1 MPGVALPFPA
11 VAKNPD
17 PTLELSTAAGM
28 TRRLDDWTTMFHL
41 CLVVLPD
48 RPEAQQW
55 IPVAQ
60 RIFGVL
66 GDSDARTAYV
76 IPSTPAIAAR
86 ILGDEADRAM
96 VFVDPDRTLIT
107 SLGLTHLPAIVHI
120 RQDTSLGATA
130 EGWDPA
136 AWQRV
141 ARSVAKDM
149 AWSVPDVAPPGTRVP
164 AKTGGWAV

>member
-1 MPGVALPFPA
+1 
-11 VAKNPD
+11 
-17 PTLELSTAAGM
+17 M

-48 RPEAQQW
+48 RPEAEQW
-55 IPVAQ
+55 IPIAR
-60 RIFGVL
+60 RIFDVL

-120 RQDTSLGATA
+120 RQDTSIGATA
-130 EGWDPA
+130 EGWDPV
-136 AWQRV
+136 AWQKV

-149 AWSVPDVAPPGTRVP
+149 AWSVPDVAPPGSQVP
-164 AKTGGWAV
+164 AKTSGWAV